1 MYEDYVKYQDNIPAE
16 SQGCPLEYNEFVKQ
30 LKTALHNLSDT
41 QQQVIEMSKLK
52 HLTNREIA
60 LELELSEQTVKN
72 QLSLG
77 LKKLREEL
85 KNISVLFWLLFSV
98 NKLL

>member
-1 MYEDYVKYQDNIPAE
+1 M
-16 SQGCPLEYNEFVKQ
+16 
-30 LKTALHNLSDT
+30 
-41 QQQVIEMSKLK
+41 
-52 HLTNREIA
+52 TNREIA

-85 KNISVLFWLLFSV
+85 KNISVCFGCYFLLTNYSNQVRYKLLFV
-98 NKLL
+98 ITKKNKLKDG